1 VARILRLVVLF
12 TVLSLSAAMFS
23 GARAQSSIYPNDPLF
38 AQQWYLHNTGQ
49 EGGKPGAD
57 IHAPEAWSITRCSP
71 RIIIADIDTGVD
83 ATQPDLVS
91 QLVPGMA
98 FGTGNS
104 STADEQG
111 HGTLT
116 AGVIA
121 AAGDNG
127 IGISGVCPLGHVMPL
142 RIHDIANG
150 SFDHVNSY
158 RVARAI
164 RWAVNHGAR
173 VINMSIGVD
182 YTPELEAA
190 AQYAYNHGVVQVAA
204 AGNSGGKTTLY
215 PADLPHVLAVGGTDN
230 RDARWTGSSY
240 GPNQAFV
247 LAPAKNIL
255 STTADG
261 SYREFTGTSLATPQV
276 TGLAALLLSVRPDL
290 TVDQVIAAIEQ
301 GADFVQG
308 QTGDD
313 EKDGFGRI
321 DCYRSLQ
328 IAEGM
333 SSATP
338 VETPGPTDTPE
349 PLFAAT
355 TSLTMKTLKA
365 GQKQTLRV
373 TARAGAH
380 IATQIDYSNL
390 SVSSHGGTVDASGHY
405 RYSWRVPRIRGKADV
420 NVDVTTDDGERA
432 IAHAHFMIR

>member
-1 VARILRLVVLF
+1 VIRTLRLVILL
-12 TVLSLSAAMFS
+12 TVLSLLAAILPSALAE
-23 GARAQSSIYPNDPLF
+23 SSVYPNDPLF

-57 IHAPEAWSITRCSP
+57 IRAPEAWSITRCSP
-71 RIIIADIDTGVD
+71 KIIIADIDTGVD
-83 ATQPDLVS
+83 ANHPDLAS

-116 AGVIA
+116 VGIIA
-121 AAGDNG
+121 AAADNG
-127 IGISGVCPLGHVMPL
+127 IGISGVCPLGRVMPL

-150 SFDHVNSY
+150 AFDHVNSY

-190 AQYAYNHGVVQVAA
+190 AQYAYNRGVVQVAA

-230 RDARWTGSSY
+230 RDTRWAGSSY
-240 GPNQAFV
+240 GLNQAFV

-276 TGLAALLLSVRPDL
+276 SGLAALLLSARPDL

-349 PLFAAT
+349 RLFAAT
-355 TSLTMKTLKA
+355 ASVAIKTLKP

-373 TARAGAH
+373 TARAGSH

-390 SVSSHGGTVDASGHY
+390 GISSHSGTADASGHY
-405 RYSWRVPRIRGKADV
+405 RYSWRVPRIRGK
-420 NVDVTTDDGERA
+420 VDVTVDVSTEDGERA
-432 IAHAHFMIR
+432 IAHTHFLIR